1 MKKSLFI
8 LALLFSFF
16 ATNAQNGTSNQ
27 YKKQD
32 EIKVD
37 IIQPLISGSVEA
49 VYERNLNSKS
59 SLGVSGLYMF
69 TDKIDEDMNYSL
81 TPYYR
86 RYFGKKYAAGFFL
99 EGFGTFSSIDGKEVY
114 DTEEPLTYTENPD
127 VYDLSLGIG
136 LGSKWITKSGFI
148 FEFNF
153 GYGRQLFNADKT
165 DHDQLIRYGI
175 KLGYRF

>member
-1 MKKSLFI
+1 M
-8 LALLFSFF
+8 LFSFF

-27 YKKQD
+27 YKKQN

-81 TPYYR
+81 TPY
-86 RYFGKKYAAGFFL
+86 
-99 EGFGTFSSIDGKEVY
+99 
-114 DTEEPLTYTENPD
+114 
-127 VYDLSLGIG
+127 
-136 LGSKWITKSGFI
+136 
-148 FEFNF
+148 
-153 GYGRQLFNADKT
+153 
-165 DHDQLIRYGI
+165 
-175 KLGYRF
+175 